1 LPRMLKL
8 TDRYILA
15 EVLPVLIAS
24 AVFYTAVFLFGF
36 FYVGSRWLSGVPLLL
51 VLKWLAYHVPG
62 ILVQVLPMA
71 AVTGVV
77 VPFGRLA
84 SEGAI
89 LAYQAGGVP
98 LSRLALPV
106 LAVGALLAG
115 VSLWLNEYVAPKT
128 NEQVR
133 VLWWEEMHTKGRGLV
148 RLKGMNIPLGNG
160 LELYFKDYD
169 YARDEMVD
177 VRLQKWEGKRA
188 TLVFAERGSYRGD
201 ELKLK
206 GYELY
211 KVDYGAIKELQKAQG
226 EGLAEAV
233 RKVFLGALLPE
244 KKDAVLTLKTGLT
257 RSEAI
262 ARYADPLA
270 ADTYSLTR
278 AYRLSKDPALPEA
291 ERREAALIFHSKLA
305 LPLAN
310 LVLILVSLPLAVRY
324 AKTPGLSL
332 GLSVIIAI
340 GFYLTF
346 LFFRSLGGLG
356 LLPPAVA
363 VWTPIVLFAALGWKE
378 LRS

>member
-1 LPRMLKL
+1 MLKL
-8 TDRYILA
+8 TDRFILS
-15 EVLPVLIAS
+15 EVLPVLIAA

-36 FYVGSRWLSGVPLLL
+36 FYVGSRWLAGVPAAL

-62 ILVQVLPMA
+62 ILVQVMPMA

-106 LAVGALLAG
+106 LVIGALLAG
-115 VSLWLNEYVAPKT
+115 TSLWLNEYVAPKT
-128 NEQVR
+128 NEKVR

-148 RLKGMNIPLGNG
+148 RLKGMNIPLGGG
-160 LELYFKDYD
+160 LELYFKNYD
-169 YARDEMVD
+169 YKHDEMVD

-188 TLVFAERGSYRGD
+188 TLIFAERGSYHGN

-211 KVDYGAIKELQKAQG
+211 KVDYGAIKELKNAKDS
-226 EGLAEAV
+226 ELAEAV

-244 KKDAVLTLKTGLT
+244 RKDAVLTIKTGLS

-270 ADTYSLTR
+270 ADTYSLTK
-278 AYRLSKDPALPEA
+278 AYRLSKDPTLPEA

-340 GFYLTF
+340 GFYLAF
-346 LFFRSLGGLG
+346 LFFRSLGGVG

-363 VWTPIVLFAALGWKE
+363 IWTPIVLFLGFGWRE
-378 LRS
+378 LFR